1 MAGLSIAGVS
11 KGFGAHQVL
20 RNVSL
25 QIEHGEFLTILGPS
39 GCGKSTLLKIVAGL
53 ETQDSGSIFLGG
65 RQLDGQRP
73 KRRDIAMVFQ
83 SYALYPHMTAAQNIA
98 LPLRMRRLAPRQRVP
113 LLGRLMPGTATAE
126 KTIAAEV
133 VRVATA
139 LGIDRLLDRKPA
151 QLSGGQRQRVAVARA
166 MVREPAV
173 FLMDEP
179 LSNLDA
185 KLRVQMRA
193 EIKDLHRR
201 LGSTFIYVTH
211 DQSEAMTLSD
221 RVVVMA
227 DGEILQ
233 VAHPRDIYADPCD
246 LRVAEFIGSPKI
258 NILEGQIVRRGVVDV
273 AGLHLPI
280 DVRVT
285 DSEHVLIGI
294 RPEALRLSDG
304 ASKNVIAGCVRLV
317 EHLGSDVHL
326 HLQVGS
332 ASGLL
337 VMRLPL
343 ERASEI
349 RPGDVLQ
356 LGLCPSQ
363 LLLFDMQGRRLKPS
377 SATVA
382 APIEQRAIA

>member
-1 MAGLSIAGVS
+1 
-11 KGFGAHQVL
+11 
-20 RNVSL
+20 
-25 QIEHGEFLTILGPS
+25 
-39 GCGKSTLLKIVAGL
+39 
-53 ETQDSGSIFLGG
+53 
-65 RQLDGQRP
+65 
-73 KRRDIAMVFQ
+73 
-83 SYALYPHMTAAQNIA
+83 MTAAQNIA

-113 LLGRLMPGTATAE
+113 LLGRLMLGTATAE

-133 VRVATA
+133 ARVATA
-139 LGIDRLLDRKPA
+139 LGIDGLLERKPA

-233 VAHPRDIYADPCD
+233 VARPRDIYADPCD
-246 LRVAEFIGSPKI
+246 LRVAEFIGSPKV

-280 DVRVT
+280 DVRVA
-285 DSEHVLIGI
+285 DGDRLLIGI

-304 ASKNVIAGCVRLV
+304 ASKNVIPGCIRLV

-343 ERASEI
+343 ERASEV
-349 RPGDVLQ
+349 RPGDALQ

-363 LLLFDMQGRRLKPS
+363 LLLFDRQGRRLKPS